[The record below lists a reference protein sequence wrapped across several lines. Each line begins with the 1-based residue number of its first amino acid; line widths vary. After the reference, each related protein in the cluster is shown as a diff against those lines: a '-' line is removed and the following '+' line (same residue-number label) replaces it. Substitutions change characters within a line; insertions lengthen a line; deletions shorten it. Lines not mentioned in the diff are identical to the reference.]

1 MDYSRR
7 VPSTP
12 LTPTSYVVLGLT
24 ELLGAATPY
33 EMEQWVETSL
43 AHFWSFPR
51 SQLYSEPAR
60 LAAAGLLDEEREQTG
75 RRRRRF
81 TLRPEEGRAAL
92 QEWLAVPDG
101 RGSEIR
107 DLGLLRLFF
116 GSVAADPA
124 DVREGAR
131 AQASTHA
138 AQLEAYRELQ
148 YLDLEPHVAATLRLG
163 VAYEQAAV
171 AFWQS
176 VADGGVETGP
186 T

>member
-1 MDYSRR
+1 MA
-7 VPSTP
+7 STP

-24 ELLGAATPY
+24 ALLGPATPY

-43 AHFWSFPR
+43 GHFWTFPR

-60 LAAAGLLDEEREQTG
+60 LAAAGLLDEEREETG

-81 TLRPEEGRAAL
+81 ALRPEGRAAL

-116 GSVAADPA
+116 GSAAADPA

-131 AQASTHA
+131 AQAGTHA
-138 AQLEAYRELQ
+138 AQLATYRELQ
-148 YLDLEPHVAATLRLG
+148 QLDLEPHVAATLRLG
-163 VAYEQAAV
+163 VAYETAAV
-171 AFWQS
+171 AFWES
-176 VADGGVETGP
+176 IADGGVTPGP
-186 T
+186 G